1 MKYQIVGR
9 HLDVTEAMKT
19 IVQAKLSRLE
29 KYFLIH
35 DLTECRVVISANK
48 ELQTIEVT
56 IPTNVATLRAQVRH
70 GDFYA
75 AVDLVVDK
83 LDHQIRRVKTRVAY
97 HNHTHLGKVIAFDKV
112 PSLVPPKTANDI
124 VRTKQV
130 IAEELD
136 LDEAINRMELLGHDF
151 FIYYD
156 TDDKKIAIA
165 YRRDQGGY
173 GLIEVDK

>member
-9 HLDVTEAMKT
+9 HLDVTEAMKA
-19 IVQAKLSRLE
+19 IIQSKLGRLE

-35 DLTECRVVISANK
+35 DQTECRVVVSASK
-48 ELQTIEVT
+48 ELQAIEVT

-75 AVDLVVDK
+75 ALDLVVDK
-83 LDHQIRRVKTRVAY
+83 LDQQVRRVKTRVAY
-97 HNHTHLGKVIAFDKV
+97 HNHTHLGKVIAFDQV
-112 PSLVPPKTANDI
+112 PSLVPPKTTNDV
-124 VRTKQV
+124 VRTKRV

-151 FIYYD
+151 YIYFD
-156 TDDKKIAIA
+156 ADDKKIAVA

-173 GLIEVDK
+173 GLIEVDR